1 MTKEEYTK
9 FLDDQLV
16 ERPRCK
22 CCGGDIYYANSIA
35 KLSKAG
41 KSKGSVI
48 YEGKNHNTIKKV
60 GDTEYHLQVCQDC
73 LLKKYPDIKNLART
87 FNVMSEQTMF
97 AFNIPQDIFEQ
108 SRQKYAMTK
117 EHMIEKYGERAGLE
131 KWNKYCER
139 QAETNT
145 YEYKRKKYGMSKS
158 DFRKYNASRSS
169 TLDNFIKRYGE
180 EIGTQKWDEYCK
192 RQSYTKSKEY
202 IIQTHGESEYE
213 RIQKD
218 RLKGAIKSINSQYW
232 NDCSAISQK
241 FFNELDT
248 LLNGKYET
256 YYKTKN
262 EEYCIS
268 AQYNFYFIDY
278 YIKDLKI
285 AIEFNGDYWH
295 ANPKSYDKNFTIKQ
309 CNITAEE
316 IWERDSSRYKV
327 LEEEFGIKTY
337 VIWES
342 EYYNGLTAE
351 NFIKRIPELQ
361 YIYKELK
368 N

>member
-1 MTKEEYTK
+1 MTREEYTK
-9 FLDDQLV
+9 FLNDLLV

-22 CCGGDIYYANSIA
+22 CCGGDIYYTSSIA

-97 AFNIPQDIFEQ
+97 AFNIPQDVFEQ

-117 EHMIEKYGERAGLE
+117 EHMIEKYGEGAGLE
-131 KWNKYCER
+131 KWNKYCKR

-202 IIQTHGESEYE
+202 IIKTHGEAEYE

-218 RLKGAIKSINSQYW
+218 RIKGSIKSIRNQYR
-232 NDCSAISQK
+232 NDYSAISQK

>member
-22 CCGGDIYYANSIA
+22 CCGGDIYYTNSIA

-48 YEGKNHNTIKKV
+48 YEGKNYNTIKKV
-60 GDTEYHLQVCQDC
+60 GDTDYHLQVCQDC
-73 LLKKYPDIKNLART
+73 LLKKYPSIKNLART

-97 AFNIPQDIFEQ
+97 AFNIPQDVFEQ

-117 EHMIEKYGERAGLE
+117 EHMIEKYGEKSGLE
-131 KWNKYCER
+131 KWNKYCAK

-145 YEYKRKKYGMSKS
+145 FEYKNKMYGMTREEF
-158 DFRKYNASRSS
+158 DKYNSNRAC
-169 TLDNFIKRYGE
+169 TLKNFIKRHGKE
-180 EIGTQKWDEYCK
+180 KGRKLWNEYK
-192 RQSYTKSKEY
+192 ERQSYTKTKEY
-202 IIQTHGESEYE
+202 ILEKYGEEE
-213 RIQKD
+213 LIRILRGRKKGIDNQQNKNASKVSQEFFDQLD
-218 RLKGAIKSINSQYW
+218 RFIRDNH
-232 NDCSAISQK
+232 D
-241 FFNELDT
+241 
-248 LLNGKYET
+248 T
-256 YYKTKN
+256 YYKNKN
-262 EEYCIS
+262 YEYSIMYENS
-268 AQYNFYFIDY
+268 IYMIDY
-278 YIKDLKI
+278 YIDDLKI

-295 ANPKSYDKNFTIKQ
+295 ANPNKYPDEYLHSIIGLTAQQIHEKDKN
-309 CNITAEE
+309 
-316 IWERDSSRYKV
+316 RYKM
-327 LEEEFGIKTY
+327 LEDQFGIKTY
-337 VIWES
+337 VIWEG